1 MAVDVQE
8 PHEMSALIDTQTRK
22 LRAQLL
28 GAMVCREAG
37 EPAPQRLH
45 LRRAVEPEE
54 PAERGRV
61 AFLEMLGPLDAQQ
74 RHEQERQQGGDHLR
88 ARAGFRS
95 LNDQWADT
103 TTPGG

>member
-1 MAVDVQE
+1 MALDVQE

-74 RHEQERQQGGDHLR
+74 RHEQKRQERR
-88 ARAGFRS
+88 AQALDCRTDSTSEVVG
-95 LNDQWADT
+95 
-103 TTPGG
+103 